1 MEARYYMESK
11 NLIESLEAIVN
22 EVIIVFN
29 EDERYLIENDLS
41 ERCICARFAIILT
54 EVLRHTQYEEY
65 VVDVEYNRGA
75 NGSER
80 AIKRLC
86 DDMIVVDLIVHRRG
100 SNCSCGLNNLI
111 CIEMKKRKNRRG
123 CEADENRLRKMTAFG
138 YGFCYKIGIMLIID
152 DGLNV
157 VKIKSKFSNGEQL

>member
-1 MEARYYMESK
+1 MESK
-11 NLIESLEAIVN
+11 DLIESLEAIVN
-22 EVIIVFN
+22 EAIIVFN

-54 EVLRHTQYEEY
+54 EVLRHTQYKEY

-86 DDMIVVDLIVHRRG
+86 NAMIAVDLIVHKRG
-100 SNCSCGLNNLI
+100 YDCNCGFDNLI
-111 CIEMKKRKNRRG
+111 CIEMKKQKNRRG
-123 CEADENRLRKMTAFG
+123 CEADENRLRKMTAFD
-138 YGFCYKIGIMLIID
+138 YGFCYKFGTMLVID
-152 DGLNV
+152 DRQNAI
-157 VKIKSKFSNGEQL
+157 KMKSKFSNGEQL

>member
-1 MEARYYMESK
+1 MENLHYMGSRELVK
-11 NLIESLEAIVN
+11 SLEAIVN
-22 EVIIVFN
+22 EAIIVFN

-54 EVLRHTQYEEY
+54 QVLRNTQYKEY

-86 DDMIVVDLIVHRRG
+86 DAMIVVDLVVHKRG
-100 SNCSCGLNNLI
+100 YDCNYGFDNLI
-111 CIEMKKRKNRRG
+111 CIEMKKHKNQLG
-123 CEADENRLRKMTAFG
+123 CEADENRLRKMTAYD
-138 YGFCYKIGIMLIID
+138 YGFCYKLGIMLVID
-152 DGLNV
+152 DRLNA
-157 VKIKSKFSNGEQL
+157 IKMKSMFSNGEQL